1 VILYKN
7 QSTDLKSGGMPMAS
21 SLQFSNDLTTN
32 SSPKEVQIKK
42 PEPGES
48 SKFEH
53 WPDH

>member
-1 VILYKN
+1 
-7 QSTDLKSGGMPMAS
+7 MAS